1 MNEELKERVCLVEI
15 KDTEGYES
23 FEVQKLPDSV
33 LYVDKGGCLVINEEI
48 LNNGRITKVTSYLPP
63 DPYKYRHWTQEEM
76 EKECI
81 KHVYYISNVDGGY
94 IGNDKDYDFLVNT
107 KKLILIQ
114 KALPTNDTCSIGY
127 SVEENKWYGWSHRA
141 IHGFTIGDKVA
152 DGDITAT
159 SGLIESY
166 RIQHPE
172 EDYSLPVGYEARD
185 LNGAKRMAI
194 AFAEAVS

>member
-1 MNEELKERVCLVEI
+1 MNKELKERVCLVEV
-15 KDTEGYES
+15 KNTEGYES

-33 LYVDKGGCLVINEEI
+33 LYVDKGGCLVIKEEI

-76 EKECI
+76 EKECT
-81 KHVYYISNVDGGY
+81 KHVYYTSNVDGGY
-94 IGNDKDYDFLVNT
+94 IGDEETYKLLVEK

-114 KALPTNDTCSIGY
+114 KIKPSNCTCSIGY
-127 SVEENKWYGWSHRA
+127 SPEENKWYGWSHRA
-141 IHGFTIGDKVA
+141 IYGFTIGDKVEA
-152 DGDITAT
+152 GDITAI
-159 SGLIESY
+159 SGLTDEY

-172 EDYSLPVGYEARD
+172 EDMSLPVGYIAKD

-194 AFAEAVS
+194 AFAEAIS